1 MPLLLTAP
9 SNTEA
14 LLHTALQLESA
25 RLSGTDTKCRHELLS
40 AFPPVGPVL
49 GSPLAFQTHQETES
63 YTDEFRFKINYDHNY
78 CYNAIKGRMLIFPSH
93 LQHYVEPNESYEDR
107 ISVSFNIKLEE

>member
-49 GSPLAFQTHQETES
+49 GSPLAFQTLLNDQ
-63 YTDEFRFKINYDHNY
+63 D
-78 CYNAIKGRMLIFPSH
+78 AGRYSPDGSNVLSAPTVEICEICPSLNCWLSRRSTRNNWQWEH
-93 LQHYVEPNESYEDR
+93 S
-107 ISVSFNIKLEE
+107 K